1 MEPGLRPG
9 FPLVCYKREVFFKCD
24 LQATTCKDD
33 DNIEWMVESQRCG
46 IRVNSASRA
55 ADAGDY
61 KCILGVFG
69 DEESMAST
77 EKFVLDITVPS
88 SIQFA
93 PVSEDSPV
101 DFTSEQTV
109 AVEAGTDVEFACQV
123 ISIELNYKCSFCI
136 TLLLNSDIWRSP

>member
-1 MEPGLRPG
+1 MI
-9 FPLVCYKREVFFKCD
+9 F
-24 LQATTCKDD
+24 QATTCKDD
-33 DNIEWMVESQRCG
+33 DNIDWVVDSQRCG

-55 ADAGDY
+55 ADAGGY

-69 DEESMAST
+69 DEESMMSN

-123 ISIELNYKCSFCI
+123 IVNCHGIECSFRCRY
-136 TLLLNSDIWRSP
+136 N